1 MRHVTRRAVYFPVLF
16 AAASALSLGA
26 LRAQSPSGAAP
37 ATSQV
42 AVVDLPAPLLPE
54 RFAKWSAAETRAGLA
69 REAGS
74 ASFAQGSCAPV
85 LPGATD
91 VGDGATCAAILTE
104 AGLSR
109 FAVIRYKQAGAA
121 ASLDAW
127 AEQFVDATGAY
138 SAYTFYRGL
147 MKDARTVAGSRP
159 GNESV
164 ADGEGTLVLS
174 GSSVLR
180 VGKSA
185 TRDELDALKRG
196 LPQVGGRKGL
206 RPLLPTLLPKP
217 GLEQASVRY
226 ALGPTGYQAMAG
238 VLPAGILSWE
248 KSAEAITA
256 NYAEHGSKGELTL
269 LLYPTP
275 QIAGDRGRAIEKAV
289 NELGPGALGMVKM
302 RRVGPLIGI
311 TSGGLKA
318 EQAAALIGTLHL
330 SEEVTFDKK
339 MPLEFHAEVKKTA
352 SLLQNIAVLSGVL
365 ILAAILLGL
374 FLGGARAGIRVLMGK
389 PAASEPEFLTINL
402 REQPQALFKK
412 GSKEVE
418 TP

>member
-1 MRHVTRRAVYFPVLF
+1 M
-16 AAASALSLGA
+16 
-26 LRAQSPSGAAP
+26 
-37 ATSQV
+37 
-42 AVVDLPAPLLPE
+42 VDLPVPLLPE
-54 RFAKWSAAETRAGLA
+54 RFAKWSAAETKAGLA
-69 REAGS
+69 REAGGMG
-74 ASFAQGSCAPV
+74 FAQASCAPV
-85 LPGATD
+85 LPGATNG
-91 VGDGATCAAILTE
+91 GDGSACAKILTE

-109 FAVIRYKQAGAA
+109 FAVIRYAQAGAA

-138 SAYTFYRGL
+138 SAYTFYRSL
-147 MKDARTVAGSRP
+147 MKDARTVTGGQP

-164 ADGEGTLVLS
+164 TDGGGTLVLS
-174 GSSVLR
+174 GSSILR

-185 TRDELDALKRG
+185 TRDEMDMLKRG
-196 LPQVGGRKGL
+196 LPQAGGRKGL

-217 GLEQASVRY
+217 GLEPASVRY
-226 ALGPTGYQAMAG
+226 ALGPTGYQTMAG
-238 VLPAGILSWE
+238 VLPPGILSWE
-248 KSAEAITA
+248 KSAEAVTA

-289 NELGPGALGMVKM
+289 NELGLGTLGMVKM

-389 PAASEPEFLTINL
+389 PAASEPEFLSINL
-402 REQPQALFKK
+402 RDQPDALFR
-412 GSKEVE
+412 KESTKAE